1 MIELVAVVV
10 LAFAVLIWV
19 VYKMLTPGRGGG
31 GPIFGGRA
39 GKLLWIFGGGGA
51 LLIVILL
58 ILAFLD
64 VAR

>member
-51 LLIVILL
+51 LLIEIML
-58 ILAFLD
+58 ILSFIE
-64 VAR
+64 VAQ

>member
-1 MIELVAVVV
+1 MIELIGVVV
-10 LAFAVLIWV
+10 LAFAVLAWV
-19 VYKMLTPGRGGG
+19 IYKMLTPGRGGG
-31 GPIFGGRA
+31 GPIFGARA

-64 VAR
+64 IAK